1 MATVKEHY
9 DKHLG
14 NFYSWM
20 TGNLQEKIAEQ
31 EQFFKKA
38 DISPVLSKLA
48 IDLGAGNG
56 MHSVALARLGFQ
68 VKAIDFNEQLLAEL
82 KENTSGLPIEVV
94 PGIITNTDLY
104 YNDEPEL
111 ILCCGDTI
119 AHLEDF
125 SVLVQFVKDVHEELL
140 SGGKFYLSYR
150 DYGKPLN
157 DTDRFIPVKKDDNRI
172 LTCFLEYSTD
182 YVRVT
187 DQLYQKESGV
197 WQQHVSS
204 YRKLRIT
211 NEYMLE
217 VLIETGFEI
226 TYEEIH
232 NGMYHVVAIKK

>member
-31 EQFFKKA
+31 EQFFKKV
-38 DISPVLSKLA
+38 DISPVQSKMA

-56 MHSVALARLGFQ
+56 LHSIALAHLGFA
-68 VKAIDFNEQLLAEL
+68 VKAIDFNVQLLAEL
-82 KENTSGLPIEVV
+82 KENTIGLTVDIV
-94 PGIITNTDLY
+94 PGAITDTDLY
-104 YNDEPEL
+104 YNYEPEL

-125 SVLVQFVKDVHEELL
+125 SVLVQFVKDIHEELL
-140 SGGKFYLSYR
+140 AGGKFYLSYR

-157 DTDRFIPVKKDDNRI
+157 DIERFIPVKSDDDRI

-197 WQQHVSS
+197 WKQYLSS

-211 NEYMLE
+211 NDYMLE
-217 VLIETGFEI
+217 ILIETGFDI
-226 TYEEIH
+226 IYEETH

>member
-38 DISPVLSKLA
+38 DISPVQSKMA

-56 MHSVALARLGFQ
+56 MHSIALAHLGFQ

-82 KENTSGLPIEVV
+82 IKNASGLPIEVV
-94 PGIITNTDLY
+94 PGIITDTDLY
-104 YNDEPEL
+104 YKDEPEL

-125 SVLVQFVKDVHEELL
+125 SVLVQFITDIYEELL
-140 SGGKFYLSYR
+140 AGGKFYISYR
-150 DYGKPLN
+150 DYGKPLE
-157 DTDRFIPVKKDDNRI
+157 DTERFIPVKSDDDRI
-172 LTCFLEYSTD
+172 LTCFLEYSPD

-187 DQLYQKESGV
+187 DQLYQKEKGA
-197 WQQHVSS
+197 WKQYVSS
-204 YRKLRIT
+204 YRKLRLT
-211 NEYMLE
+211 HEYMLE
-217 VLIETGFEI
+217 ILIETGFEI
-226 TYEEIH
+226 VHDENL
-232 NGMYHVVAIKK
+232 NGMYHVVAKKN